1 MFQRMMADHCS
12 EAQQGTSPMG
22 AAGVGTE
29 EGPPGQP
36 DDGLQGTRAHAL
48 IVGHGAYIRVA
59 VRYMVEEL
67 HCSLPAGSDMKHVL
81 SLCPNTGIGRFV
93 VTVTRGDA
101 GASVT
106 ACRCVFVN
114 RRDHVKDEE

>member
-1 MFQRMMADHCS
+1 MLFRS
-12 EAQQGTSPMG
+12 
-22 AAGVGTE
+22 
-29 EGPPGQP
+29 P

-67 HCSLPAGSDMKHVL
+67 HCSLPAQSDMKHVL

-93 VTVTRGDA
+93 LTVTRGDG
-101 GASVT
+101 GALVT
-106 ACRCVFVN
+106 ASRCVFFN
-114 RRDHVKDEE
+114 RRDHSKDGE